1 MTGLKDVTLREGAQ
15 VPGLDIGDEQG
26 RAVIEALAALGID
39 RVELSFPRATPRE
52 SWYRAAE
59 RHGLQTAA
67 LARSIPAD
75 VEAALA
81 VEPDEIEI
89 IITTSEV
96 QLEHA
101 LGQSPQTA
109 ATMMH
114 DAVELAADGGVRV
127 GVTLMDAIRADEEIL
142 DRYAETAV
150 EAGASHVTVADTTGV
165 GDPSSV
171 AETVRGV
178 VETVG
183 HEAGV
188 TIHPHDDMDVG
199 AANAKA
205 GVEAG
210 ADSVDATVGGLGER
224 AGNAP
229 LEAVAV
235 LLAEHGDPFDIDHE
249 TLTPVCRRIHE
260 ILDVPLDPTTPVI
273 GEAVHRHESGLHTAA
288 MLRDPAAYEGFDP
301 TRYGANRHLLFGR
314 GTGSGAVRAM
324 LADAGIEP
332 TDDRVTRAL
341 GAIHDAATDRDE
353 PLSEQVARDIVHES
367 VE

>member
-15 VPGLDIGDEQG
+15 MPGLDISDEQG
-26 RAVIEALAALGID
+26 RAVIEALASLGVE

-52 SWYRAAE
+52 SWHRAAE
-59 RHGLQTAA
+59 RHGLETAA

-89 IITTSEV
+89 IITTSAV

-101 LGQSPQTA
+101 LGESREA
-109 ATMMH
+109 AETMMCE
-114 DAVELAADGGVRV
+114 AVELAADGGVRV
-127 GVTLMDAIRADEEIL
+127 GVTLMDAIRADRDVL
-142 DRYAETAV
+142 DSYAETAAV
-150 EAGASHVTVADTTGV
+150 AGASHVTVADTTGA

-183 HEAGV
+183 HGVDV

-229 LEAVAV
+229 LEVVAV

-249 TLTPVCRRIHE
+249 QLTPVCRRVHE
-260 ILDVPLDPTTPVI
+260 LLDVPLDPTTPVI

-288 MLRDPAAYEGFDP
+288 MLRDPTAYEGFDP
-301 TRYGANRHLLFGR
+301 TRYGADRHLLFGH

-332 TDDRVTRAL
+332 TDDTIARAL
-341 GAIHDAATDRDE
+341 DAIQEAATDRGE
-353 PLSEQVARDIVHES
+353 PLAEQEAREIVHEH

>member
-15 VPGLDIGDEQG
+15 MPGLDIGDEQG
-26 RAVIEALAALGID
+26 RAVIEALASLGLG

-59 RHGLQTAA
+59 RHGLETAA

-89 IITTSEV
+89 IITTSEL

-101 LGQSPQTA
+101 LGKSRQA
-109 ATMMH
+109 AETMMR
-114 DAVELAADGGVRV
+114 DAVELAVDGGVRA
-127 GVTLMDAIRADEEIL
+127 GVTLMDAVRADGDVL
-142 DRYAETAV
+142 DSYAETAV
-150 EAGASHVTVADTTGV
+150 EAGASHVTVADTTGA

-183 HEAGV
+183 SEAGV

-235 LLAEHGDPFDIDHE
+235 LLAEHGEPFDIDHAK
-249 TLTPVCRRIHE
+249 LTPVCRRVHE
-260 ILDVPLDPTTPVI
+260 LLDVPLDPTTPVI

-288 MLRDPAAYEGFDP
+288 MLSDPAAYEGFDP
-301 TRYGANRHLLFGR
+301 TRYGADRHLLFGR
-314 GTGSGAVRAM
+314 GTGSGAVRT
-324 LADAGIEP
+324 LLTDAGIEP
-332 TDDRVTRAL
+332 TEDRVTRAL
-341 GAIHDAATDRDE
+341 TVIHETATDRGE
-353 PLSEQVARDIVHES
+353 PLSEQEARDIVRER